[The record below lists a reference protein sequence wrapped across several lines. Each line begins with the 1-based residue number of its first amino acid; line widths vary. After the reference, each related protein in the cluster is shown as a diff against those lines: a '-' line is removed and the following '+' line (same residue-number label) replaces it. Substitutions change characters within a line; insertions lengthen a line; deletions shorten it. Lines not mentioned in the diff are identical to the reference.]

1 MVALGVTLFLLTVGM
16 KSEAEAQCDPGWTHI
31 TDTLLVQGCLYEV
44 DLCAQCYVSHPGKV
58 KINNFRKLDDSCP
71 DTLDPNETLQQL
83 FSQVSTWAYLWFDQ
97 CQSNIPPCDLD
108 SAKEVTFEYNVCW
121 LMKKDTIS
129 NRMWYLPCTDE
140 VCTVTYKICMNPDM
154 SLNTTIT
161 NMTPP
166 SIPFG
171 CTLEGYQVVEPI
183 YHNQESDCFVLHTPC
198 NPDGGWNPY

>member
-1 MVALGVTLFLLTVGM
+1 M
-16 KSEAEAQCDPGWTHI
+16 
-31 TDTLLVQGCLYEV
+31 
-44 DLCAQCYVSHPGKV
+44 SHPGKV

-161 NMTPP
+161 NMIPP

-183 YHNQESDCFVLHTPC
+183 YHNQETEKFAFEYSLKNVETSFI
-198 NPDGGWNPY
+198 NPFSMSTLDMTQKSSSGYPFGGDSYSATLSSIFGDQLNWKNLIPSIFR